1 MRRLIATGAAAL
13 AVLAGGLVATA
24 QAADDDGGE
33 RFLPPKDSKVVSS
46 KEVSPRIIGGTN
58 TSISSAPWM
67 VQLLFEYNNDGYFYF
82 TCGGTLV
89 APNKVLTAAHCVTDD
104 NGNALDMV
112 GRGMILAN
120 TAKLAGGPNDEGTA
134 VKISRS
140 YFAGSYSAAEIDND
154 VALLTLA
161 KPLTGT
167 PAQPAAY
174 RDTTRYAPGT
184 TATTYGWGMTGSSP
198 DDLLADTLQ
207 RVTQPLRSDAEC
219 TENLDTALDY
229 PGAFKP
235 GHMICAGNGGTGDD
249 STGKATCPGDS
260 GSPMM
265 VNGRIIGVTSWGV
278 ATQSELCNFGGT
290 YDVYT
295 KVSTYMPA
303 LQPRIEDTNFSRD
316 SKADLWARTSAD
328 GKPYTF
334 TSTGSGFASRK
345 AFPGTYSAYNLVVQ
359 TDLNRDGYEDLV
371 ARGTST
377 GDVYWLHR
385 SATSSTY
392 VKTKIFGDWKTF
404 RTIVTPGDVTG
415 DGHPD
420 LLGVAS
426 TGQLR
431 LYPGLGNGK
440 FSASTAVGTGYQLYN
455 QVRGHGDFTN
465 DGKPDLLVR
474 RGSTGDLLLAKGT
487 GNAAAPFET
496 PVVVRTNWSAYTTI
510 ATPGDVTGDS
520 KPDVVVRN
528 AAGTLYLLKGTG
540 KATSEI
546 FATGVKIG
554 SGWTGYHT
562 IA

>member
-1 MRRLIATGAAAL
+1 MRRLIASGTAVV
-13 AVLAGGLVATA
+13 AVLSGGLASTA
-24 QAADDDGGE
+24 QADDGGGAQK
-33 RFLPPKDSKVVSS
+33 FLPPKNSEVVST
-46 KEVSPRIIGGTN
+46 KDVSPRIIGGTN

-67 VQLLFEYNNDGYFYF
+67 VQLLFEWDNDGYFYF

-89 APNKVLTAAHCVTDD
+89 APNKVLTAAHCVTDE
-104 NGNALDMV
+104 NGKALDMV

-134 VKISRS
+134 VSISRS
-140 YFAGSYSAAEIDND
+140 YHAGSYNADTIDND

-167 PAQPAAY
+167 PAQPAPY
-174 RDTTRYAPGT
+174 RETTRYAPGT

-198 DDLLADTLQ
+198 DDRLADTLQ

-219 TENLDTALDY
+219 SENLDTSLGI
-229 PGAFKP
+229 PGAYKA
-235 GHMICAGNGGTGDD
+235 GHMICAGNGGTGND

-260 GSPMM
+260 GSPMI
-265 VNGRIIGVTSWGV
+265 VNGRIVGVTSWGV

-316 SKADLWARTSAD
+316 TKADLWARTSSD
-328 GKPYTF
+328 GKAYTF
-334 TSTGSGFASRK
+334 TSTGSTFASRK
-345 AFPGTYSAYNLVVQ
+345 AFTGSFSAYNLVVQ

-371 ARGTST
+371 ARGNS

-385 SATSSTY
+385 SASSSTY
-392 VKTKIFGDWKTF
+392 TKTKIFSAWNTF
-404 RTIVTPGDVTG
+404 RAIVTPGDVTG

-420 LLGVAS
+420 LLAVAS

-528 AAGTLYLLKGTG
+528 AAGSLYLLKGTG

>member
-1 MRRLIATGAAAL
+1 MRRLIALGTAAV
-13 AVLAGGLVATA
+13 AVLAGGLVSTA
-24 QAADDDGGE
+24 QADDGVGV
-33 RFLPPKDSKVVSS
+33 RKFLPPKNSEVVST
-46 KEVSPRIIGGTN
+46 KEMSPRIIGGTN

-67 VQLLFEYNNDGYFYF
+67 VQLLFEFDNDGLFYF

-89 APNKVLTAAHCVTDD
+89 APNKVLTAAHCVTDE
-104 NGNALDMV
+104 NGKALDMV
-112 GRGMILAN
+112 KHGLILGN
-120 TAKLAGGPNDEGTA
+120 TAKLVGGPNGEGTA
-134 VKISRS
+134 VNISRS
-140 YFAGSYSAAEIDND
+140 YYAGSYNAATIDND

-174 RDTTRYAPGT
+174 RETTRYAPGT
-184 TATTYGWGMTGSSP
+184 TATTYGWGMTGSDP
-198 DDLLADTLQ
+198 DVDRLADTLQ

-219 TENLDTALDY
+219 TENLDTSLGI
-229 PGAFKP
+229 PGAYKA
-235 GHMICAGNGGTGDD
+235 GHMICAGNGGTGNN

-260 GSPMM
+260 GSPMI
-265 VNGRIIGVTSWGV
+265 VNGRIVGVTSWGV
-278 ATQSELCNFGGT
+278 ATKSELCNFGGT

-316 SKADLWARTSAD
+316 TKADLWARTSSD
-328 GKPYTF
+328 GKAYTF
-334 TSTGSGFASRK
+334 TSTGSTFASRK
-345 AFPGTYSAYNLVVQ
+345 AFTGSFSAYNLVVQ

-371 ARGTST
+371 ARGNS

-392 VKTKIFGDWKTF
+392 TKTKIFSAWNTV
-404 RTIVTPGDVTG
+404 RAIVTPGDVTG
-415 DGHPD
+415 DGKPD
-420 LLGVAS
+420 LLSVTS
-426 TGQLR
+426 TGELR
-431 LYPGLGNGK
+431 LYPGTGSGT
-440 FSASTAVGTGYQLYN
+440 FSASTAVGTGYQLHN

-487 GNAAAPFET
+487 GDAAAPFET

-510 ATPGDVTGDS
+510 ATPGDVTGDA

-528 AAGTLYLLKGTG
+528 AAGSLYLLAGTG